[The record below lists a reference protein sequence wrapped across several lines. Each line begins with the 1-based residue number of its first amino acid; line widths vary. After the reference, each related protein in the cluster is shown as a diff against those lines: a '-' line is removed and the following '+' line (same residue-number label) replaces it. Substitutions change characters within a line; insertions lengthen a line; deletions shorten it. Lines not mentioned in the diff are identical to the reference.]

1 MFVVR
6 NERHGVVVMY
16 ALASDASAE
25 RDRLV
30 SKTGRNHTVS
40 YCPRE
45 IQTFNLSAHI
55 IKVDFRSK
63 R

>member
-1 MFVVR
+1 MFIVR
-6 NERHGVVVMY
+6 NNRHGIVVMY

-30 SKTGRNHTVS
+30 EATGKNYTVS

-45 IQTFNLSAHI
+45 IQTFDLSAHI
-55 IKVDFRSK
+55 IKVDFRKK

>member
-1 MFVVR
+1 
-6 NERHGVVVMY
+6 MY

-30 SKTGRNHTVS
+30 EATGKNYTVS

-45 IQTFNLSAHI
+45 IQTFDLSAHI
-55 IKVDFRSK
+55 IRVDFRKK